1 MENESTGPPEGLLPA
16 VKDYLHI
23 TWTDDD
29 AAITGYI
36 QRGIARLNRIA
47 GTELNYVIEDLPR
60 QLLFDY
66 CRYANSQ
73 ALEVFEENFRGELLD
88 LHLKNRV
95 TEYENQNAD
104 TVPDIS

>member
-1 MENESTGPPEGLLPA
+1 M
-16 VKDYLHI
+16 KDYLHI
-23 TWTDDD
+23 TWADDD

-47 GTELNYVIEDLPR
+47 GTELDYTAEDLPR

-95 TEYENQNAD
+95 TEYENQN
-104 TVPDIS
+104 TNTISDVS

>member
-1 MENESTGPPEGLLPA
+1 MENENTGPPKGLLSA

-23 TWTDDD
+23 TWADDD

-47 GTELNYVIEDLPR
+47 STELDYTAEDLPR

-95 TEYENQNAD
+95 TEYENQNTN
-104 TVPDIS
+104 TVSDVP

>member
-1 MENESTGPPEGLLPA
+1 MANGNTGPPTAIVSA
-16 VKDYLHI
+16 VKEYLHI
-23 TWTDDD
+23 TWDSDDN
-29 AAITGYI
+29 AIAGYI
-36 QRGIARLNRIA
+36 ERGMARLNRVA
-47 GTELNYVIEDLPR
+47 GTELDYTVEDMPR